1 MKKNL
6 FLRCLLMRYKMKN
19 KNYVLRTKNDN
30 LEIIKI
36 LAQENMTSIN
46 KYLNIIIENHI
57 FENKMN
63 DSKKSDN

>member
-1 MKKNL
+1 MKT
-6 FLRCLLMRYKMKN
+6 
-19 KNYVLRTKNDN
+19 KNYVLRTKNEN

-57 FENKMN
+57 FENKLKEN
-63 DSKKSDN
+63 IKYSN